1 MHAVA
6 HRRLTNAGVGMISQK
21 DMAITQF
28 MFAGF
33 QLLMPS
39 EFGIVGSEEQLEAFS
54 HLWRVIGFML
64 GTDDRFNCCGETLS
78 ETRKRLRAIRDEM
91 LLPAM
96 QSPFPEYNDYIRIAY
111 DGMWY
116 FDPSLH
122 YGKERARVGDV
133 YFQTRRLFSKLRCVW
148 QLNEVFN
155 YSNKHFD

>member
-1 MHAVA
+1 
-6 HRRLTNAGVGMISQK
+6 MISQK

-28 MFAGF
+28 LFMGF
-33 QLLMPS
+33 QVLMPL
-39 EFGIVGSEEQLEAFS
+39 EFGVVGSEEQLEAFS

-64 GTDDRFNCCGETLS
+64 GTDDRFNCCGETLA

-96 QSPFPEYNDYIRIAY
+96 QSPFREYENYIRIAF
-111 DGMWY
+111 DGMWH

-133 YFQTRRLFSKLRCVW
+133 YF
-148 QLNEVFN
+148 LNCAVFG
-155 YSNKHFD
+155 S

>member
-1 MHAVA
+1 
-6 HRRLTNAGVGMISQK
+6 MISQK

-28 MFAGF
+28 LFVGF
-33 QLLMPS
+33 QVLMPL
-39 EFGIVGSEEQLEAFS
+39 EFGVVGSEEQLEAFS

-64 GTDDRFNCCGETLS
+64 GTDDRFNCCGKTLA

-96 QSPFPEYNDYIRIAY
+96 QSPFREYENYIRIAF
-111 DGMWY
+111 DGMWH

-133 YFQTRRLFSKLRCVW
+133 YF
-148 QLNEVFN
+148 LNCAGFG
-155 YSNKHFD
+155 S